1 MNLKE
6 NKDKESHTWTYHDQI
21 PGRQRQRKLESRQE
35 RKKNYIQGIND
46 PDDG

>member
-6 NKDKESHTWTYHDQI
+6 NKDKESHTWTHHDQI

-35 RKKNYIQGIND
+35 RKKKLYTGTQ
-46 PDDG
+46 